1 MPIRNETITI
11 VTGAKSG
18 GSFDDKGRWIPGAD
32 DKPVEPLVN
41 VQPLNGKETLQLS
54 EGDRTRQT
62 LKIYSDDAIPANAIV
77 TRNVDGLKYEVLKRD
92 HWIVQNI
99 PHYKAIV
106 ALLDNQ

>member
-11 VTGAKSG
+11 TTGAKSG
-18 GSFDDKGRWIPGAD
+18 GSFDSKGRYSLGATTSA
-32 DKPVEPLVN
+32 EALAN
-41 VQPLNGKETLQLS
+41 VQPLNGKEVLQLS

-62 LKIYSDDAIPANAIV
+62 LKIYVDDPVLANDRI
-77 TRNVDGLKYEVLKRD
+77 TRNLDGLKYEVLKVD
-92 HWIVQNI
+92 HWIFQNI